1 MGELVLAVDRLHGK
15 RYDNIKY
22 GKIINMI
29 DKILEKYNL
38 KYEDLKTS
46 ERETLNTW
54 INALSQSELTVS
66 KVKDYLASMRASVEQ
81 ELSQVGYNNTQ
92 DIFLKARLRNY
103 ILLEAF
109 LSSPDKAKEALEKAL
124 LSVGKK

>member
-1 MGELVLAVDRLHGK
+1 
-15 RYDNIKY
+15 
-22 GKIINMI
+22 MI

-66 KVKDYLASMRASVEQ
+66 KVKDYIASMRASVEQ